1 MLTIRRAFARRADN
15 LDQRRVDEPPVGR
28 SDELH
33 DKPPSLLTGS
43 GSGTSHSP
51 GTAQKLV
58 CLSDQ
63 STGLRRHS
71 GNGRPTQRQG
81 RFLAGFMHRL
91 DGSSLGIHLGIHRHC
106 SFQSTSGQTGGHKE
120 PQTPPNRPPPQRQ
133 KPERGGDP
141 QRPDPPNAKPHQ
153 GGEHAFVRTSVRP
166 NTRSTGPDRP
176 DPDRPDPDRTGPTR
190 TDPDRTGPDRTG
202 PDRTGPTRTGPTRT
216 PIDVRAMTF
225 TPSTDWCTV
234 FGAGR
239 WPADREGSNDD
250 HDNDDRTAGTDM
262 RPRDVG

>member
-71 GNGRPTQRQG
+71 GNGRPTQRQD
-81 RFLAGFMHRL
+81 RFPAGFMHRL
-91 DGSSLGIHLGIHRHC
+91 DGSSLGIHRHC
-106 SFQSTSGQTGGHKE
+106 SFQSTSGQTGGTKS
-120 PQTPPNRPPPQRQ
+120 PRPPNRPPPQRQ

-153 GGEHAFVRTSVRP
+153 GGERAFGGTHVRANV
-166 NTRSTGPDRP
+166 RSTGPDRP
-176 DPDRPDPDRTGPTR
+176 GPDRPGPDRP
-190 TDPDRTGPDRTG
+190 GPDRTG
-202 PDRTGPTRTGPTRT
+202 PDRTGHPYRRPT
-216 PIDVRAMTF
+216 
-225 TPSTDWCTV
+225 
-234 FGAGR
+234 
-239 WPADREGSNDD
+239 
-250 HDNDDRTAGTDM
+250 
-262 RPRDVG
+262 

>member
-71 GNGRPTQRQG
+71 GNGRPTQRQD
-81 RFLAGFMHRL
+81 RFPAGFMHRL
-91 DGSSLGIHLGIHRHC
+91 DGSSLGIHRHC
-106 SFQSTSGQTGGHKE
+106 SFQSTSGQRGGTKS
-120 PQTPPNRPPPQRQ
+120 PRPPPAGPRH
-133 KPERGGDP
+133 KDGTPRGGGTPKDLTP
-141 QRPDPPNAKPHQ
+141 LTRNPTKEANTRSSEQ
-153 GGEHAFVRTSVRP
+153 AFVRTRVRGNTRSGERAFGGTCVRG
-166 NTRSTGPDRP
+166 NTRSTG
-176 DPDRPDPDRTGPTR
+176 
-190 TDPDRTGPDRTG
+190 PDRTGPDRTG
-202 PDRTGPTRTGPTRT
+202 PDRTGPGH
-216 PIDVRAMTF
+216 
-225 TPSTDWCTV
+225 S
-234 FGAGR
+234 
-239 WPADREGSNDD
+239 
-250 HDNDDRTAGTDM
+250 
-262 RPRDVG
+262 